1 MNNLTL
7 RLIEDQPDLRELLR
21 DRLATAG
28 YQVLEAASG
37 REGLDGL
44 RSHAVDVA
52 LVDIR
57 LPDMTGIA
65 VLERVQR
72 ISPDTVMVVM
82 TVSGAGDGR
91 RVAPPRRIRL
101 PDETVRMD
109 GARESSSPAC
119 RAPNPEEDRPE
130 RLGQTRRIMMPVMDI
145 DEFRERCG
153 NDPAVMSEIIQMFL
167 DRLEDLIDGVR
178 DALAQADAD
187 AVTQAVHSL
196 RGYFINFSAER
207 VCRVALELEERAR
220 LGDLTGGSALL
231 ERIESGTRVL
241 ESFLGSM
248 IGDVA

>member
-1 MNNLTL
+1 
-7 RLIEDQPDLRELLR
+7 
-21 DRLATAG
+21 
-28 YQVLEAASG
+28 
-37 REGLDGL
+37 
-44 RSHAVDVA
+44 
-52 LVDIR
+52 
-57 LPDMTGIA
+57 
-65 VLERVQR
+65 
-72 ISPDTVMVVM
+72 
-82 TVSGAGDGR
+82 
-91 RVAPPRRIRL
+91 
-101 PDETVRMD
+101 
-109 GARESSSPAC
+109 
-119 RAPNPEEDRPE
+119 
-130 RLGQTRRIMMPVMDI
+130 MPVMDI

-167 DRLEDLIDGVR
+167 DRREDLIDGVR